1 MADEDAKPQSTT
13 EPAEG
18 PREGAPA
25 PGTNDGVSTDQPAEG
40 APDAAPADGAERPP
54 QP

>member
-1 MADEDAKPQSTT
+1 MADEGAKPQSTT

-18 PREGAPA
+18 PREGEAP